1 MASGRLQQSPQ
12 PKGGG
17 IFKSEWWQVWEGT
30 HFPVIDLVIASLDSA
45 FTEKQE
51 NDPSALTVWGVFK
64 HPGLGKTRCMGIAL
78 DGCQTAAA
86 LFEFERVAA
95 AAFDGDDVGDT
106 GSHAHALEDR
116 GLDRGAP
123 ATVSGME
130 CEHRGRGPD
139 GQMLEHGAL
148 DLLLRLCGTWSAVR
162 SGDRLALH
170 YCRSA
175 DRRRPPP
182 VGRKFRGG
190 DGDNLRMESTR
201 KP

>member
-1 MASGRLQQSPQ
+1 MAMMSGTP
-12 PKGGG
+12 
-17 IFKSEWWQVWEGT
+17 
-30 HFPVIDLVIASLDSA
+30 
-45 FTEKQE
+45 
-51 NDPSALTVWGVFK
+51 ALT
-64 HPGLGKTRCMGIAL
+64 PMPLRIAAS
-78 DGCQTAAA
+78 TA
-86 LFEFERVAA
+86 
-95 AAFDGDDVGDT
+95 
-106 GSHAHALEDR
+106 
-116 GLDRGAP
+116 GAP

-130 CEHRGRGPD
+130 CEPRGRGPD